1 MSDTASHTV
10 LPANYRIGLA
20 VSIALLLHTLVAT
33 LVPPVTTPTI
43 PELRT
48 LQVTLTATPQ
58 PASPALEPAQ
68 ETPPTPELAPAP
80 ARPTD
85 TAADAAPSRLATVVT
100 TRAASSSAA
109 PPQSEQTQTRG
120 SNPKDTSSPAPPSQ
134 SQRQPAAS
142 TRSPRSAPAPSA
154 SQSQAS
160 APATPSQPSTATTS
174 PTVTPSE
181 PETTITQLGDI
192 TQQSPYEAALAR
204 RISEH
209 SRQYLQVRT
218 DRLMVVELELNLL
231 DNGALMAAN
240 VAQSSGNDLADRA
253 AYRGALNASPYPAP
267 PSGNQQGNRFRVKI
281 VFTPERL

>member
-58 PASPALEPAQ
+58 PATPALEPAQ
-68 ETPPTPELAPAP
+68 ETPATPELAPAP
-80 ARPTD
+80 TRPRD
-85 TAADAAPSRLATVVT
+85 TAAGTAPSRPATVVT

-109 PPQSEQTQTRG
+109 PPQSEQTQTSD
-120 SNPKDTSSPAPPSQ
+120 SNPKDTSSPTPPTQ
-134 SQRQPAAS
+134 PQRQPATS
-142 TRSPRSAPAPSA
+142 TRSPRSAPSA
-154 SQSQAS
+154 SQSRAS
-160 APATPSQPSTATTS
+160 APATPSQPSTAS
-174 PTVTPSE
+174 PTATPEESE
-181 PETTITQLGDI
+181 ATITQLGDV
-192 TQQSPYEAALAR
+192 THKSPYEAALAR

-240 VAQSSGNDLADRA
+240 IAQSSGNDLADRA

>member
-58 PASPALEPAQ
+58 PATPALEPAQ
-68 ETPPTPELAPAP
+68 ETPATPELAPAP
-80 ARPTD
+80 ARPRD
-85 TAADAAPSRLATVVT
+85 TAADTAPSRPATVVT
-100 TRAASSSAA
+100 IRAASSSAA
-109 PPQSEQTQTRG
+109 PPQSEQTQTSD
-120 SNPKDTSSPAPPSQ
+120 SNPKDTSSPTPPTQ
-134 SQRQPAAS
+134 PQRQPATS
-142 TRSPRSAPAPSA
+142 TRSTRSAPSA
-154 SQSQAS
+154 SQSRAS
-160 APATPSQPSTATTS
+160 APATPSQPSTAS
-174 PTVTPSE
+174 PTATPEESE
-181 PETTITQLGDI
+181 ATITQLGDV
-192 TQQSPYEAALAR
+192 THKSPYEAALAR

>member
-58 PASPALEPAQ
+58 PATPALEPAQ
-68 ETPPTPELAPAP
+68 ETPATPELTSAP
-80 ARPTD
+80 ARPRD
-85 TAADAAPSRLATVVT
+85 TAADTAPSRPATVVT

-109 PPQSEQTQTRG
+109 PPQSEQTQTSD
-120 SNPKDTSSPAPPSQ
+120 SNPKDTSPPTPPTQ
-134 SQRQPAAS
+134 PQRQPATS
-142 TRSPRSAPAPSA
+142 TRSPRSAPSA
-154 SQSQAS
+154 SQSRAS

-174 PTVTPSE
+174 PTATPSE
-181 PETTITQLGDI
+181 PEATITQLGDI
-192 TQQSPYEAALAR
+192 AQQSPYEAALAR